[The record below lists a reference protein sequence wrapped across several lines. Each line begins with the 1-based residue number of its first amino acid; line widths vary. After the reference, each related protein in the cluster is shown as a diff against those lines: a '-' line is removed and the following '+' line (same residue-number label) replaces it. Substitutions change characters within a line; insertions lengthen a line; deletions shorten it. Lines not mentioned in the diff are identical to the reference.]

1 MTMTSVTFSEFCGD
15 PGAMLDRAERGERIE
30 VSRDGKVIAVVAASP
45 YTSRYDELVAQ
56 GLIKPAQG
64 GLKAG
69 DWDKYT
75 HVVIPDDVDPLAILE
90 EMREERDF
98 GAMLGWDEDQA

>member
-1 MTMTSVTFSEFCGD
+1 MTSVTFSEFCDGPD
-15 PGAMLDRAERGERIE
+15 AMLDRAERGERIE
-30 VSRDGKVIAVVAASP
+30 VTRDGKVIAVVTAP
-45 YTSRYDELVAQ
+45 PHRTRYDELVAQ

-75 HVVIPDDVDPLAILE
+75 HIAIPNDVDPLAILE
-90 EMREERDF
+90 QMREERDF
-98 GAMLGWDEDQA
+98 GAMLGWNENQT